1 MAQEHIL
8 RAFDEDMGQ
17 LNALIAQ
24 MGGQA
29 QSLIR
34 DSIDALVRGDH
45 DLAGQVVVRDKAL
58 DAIEAEVERLAI
70 QLIALRAPVASD
82 LRQVVAAFKISGM
95 LERVGDHAKNI
106 ARSTLKIQDFRFA
119 PLTRI
124 SAVSEIAEGMIHSAL
139 DAYAAQDARLAEDVV
154 ARDDQ
159 VDALYKELI
168 RGLIEHLSEQS
179 ANVITATEL
188 LLVARNI
195 ERIGDNA
202 TNIAEA
208 VYYAATGVVM
218 PDRHKTP
225 G

>member
-1 MAQEHIL
+1 MAQDHTI
-8 RAFDEDMGQ
+8 RAFDDDIGQ

-29 QSLIR
+29 ENLIR
-34 DSIDALVRGDH
+34 DSVQALQRGDH
-45 DLAGQVVVRDKAL
+45 DLAKEVIVRDRLL
-58 DAIEAEVERLAI
+58 DALEAEVERLAI

-106 ARSTLKIQDFRFA
+106 ARSTLKISDFRFA
-119 PLTRI
+119 ALTEVPPI
-124 SAVSEIAEGMIHSAL
+124 AEIAEGMIHSAL

-159 VDALYKELI
+159 VDARYRDLI
-168 RGLIEHLSEQS
+168 QYLIQHLTDKT

-188 LLVARNI
+188 LLIARNL

-208 VYYAATGVVM
+208 VYYAATGAVM
-218 PDRHKTP
+218 PDRHSSAD
-225 G
+225 

>member
-34 DSIDALVRGDH
+34 DAVDALVRGDH
-45 DLAGQVVVRDKAL
+45 DLATQVIARDKAL

-70 QLIALRAPVASD
+70 QLIALRAPVAGD

-106 ARSTLKIQDFRFA
+106 ARSTLKIEDFRFA

-154 ARDDQ
+154 ARDEQ
-159 VDALYKELI
+159 VDALYKELM
-168 RGLIEHLSEQS
+168 RGLIDHLSEQS